1 MDDDEME
8 ELFEQ
13 HKPLFNAKDKIVKL
27 LNKFEDIN
35 EVASVL
41 TMVTTDFAIHDFDSE
56 EEAMQMVSAI
66 AAKCLVAIKAFSDSG
81 LCAWNATRQ

>member
-13 HKPLFNAKDKIVKL
+13 HKPLFKAKDKIVKL
-27 LNKFEDIN
+27 LDKFEDVN

-41 TMVTTDFAIHDFDSE
+41 TMVTTHFAIHDFDSE

-66 AAKCLVAIKAFSDSG
+66 AAKCLVAIKAFSNNG